1 MGMSAKRPMNGS
13 PLFRLKRLCPLVV
26 LAFAFFP
33 LHLTAQKE
41 PISVVVD
48 TRDST
53 KKLFHSELAIPV
65 HAGPLTLLYPRWGI
79 PTYRMPD
86 AVINDI
92 VWLRMT
98 ANGRRVEWKRDPVD
112 MFAFHLVV
120 PEHAKVL
127 NVAMD
132 VVAPSQRY
140 DLNAATADL
149 FILDWYTLVLYPQ
162 GPIVRDIPVVAT
174 IRLPNGWKYGSA
186 LKTSGIAD
194 GVIKFAPA
202 SLWTLLDSPILAGK
216 YFRSFELQSPSRP
229 PVFLDVAA
237 DSAEVTEVPREWR
250 ERFRRLITEAG
261 ALFGGYPYASYHFQI
276 ALSDEVGNDG
286 LEHRES
292 ADLRMASRSFLDDA
306 LRLSWGYLIPHEY
319 AHAWNGLYRIPAG
332 LVRRDFQEPQTTEL
346 LWVYEGLT
354 RYLNWVLAART
365 GILTTEEARD
375 YVALLAAQV
384 AHRSGREWRSLQ
396 DTAVSAG
403 ILNDAPDQWQSL
415 RRGTDYYDESL
426 FIWLEADSIIRR
438 VTNGK
443 RSMDDF
449 CRAFF
454 VYNGRQGEIAPY
466 TFDEVVATLNAVAP
480 YDWKAFLRARLD
492 MTGPDRNPLDGL
504 AASGWDLVYG
514 DVPNRVQVARDK
526 VRQTVEERFS
536 LGLLLAD
543 DGVAVDV
550 VRDSPAWKA
559 GLGPYMKV
567 LAINGQA
574 WSPQNLRQAIGAGKS
589 SVRLTV
595 QDGSGTWQAQVK
607 VQKSYPKLKRNG
619 NMDTLS
625 EMLNPISATAAM
637 H

>member
-1 MGMSAKRPMNGS
+1 
-13 PLFRLKRLCPLVV
+13 
-26 LAFAFFP
+26 
-33 LHLTAQKE
+33 
-41 PISVVVD
+41 
-48 TRDST
+48 
-53 KKLFHSELAIPV
+53 
-65 HAGPLTLLYPRWGI
+65 
-79 PTYRMPD
+79 
-86 AVINDI
+86 
-92 VWLRMT
+92 
-98 ANGRRVEWKRDPVD
+98 
-112 MFAFHLVV
+112 
-120 PEHAKVL
+120 
-127 NVAMD
+127 
-132 VVAPSQRY
+132 
-140 DLNAATADL
+140 
-149 FILDWYTLVLYPQ
+149 
-162 GPIVRDIPVVAT
+162 
-174 IRLPNGWKYGSA
+174 
-186 LKTSGIAD
+186 
-194 GVIKFAPA
+194 
-202 SLWTLLDSPILAGK
+202 
-216 YFRSFELQSPSRP
+216 
-229 PVFLDVAA
+229 
-237 DSAEVTEVPREWR
+237 
-250 ERFRRLITEAG
+250 
-261 ALFGGYPYASYHFQI
+261 
-276 ALSDEVGNDG
+276 
-286 LEHRES
+286 
-292 ADLRMASRSFLDDA
+292 
-306 LRLSWGYLIPHEY
+306 
-319 AHAWNGLYRIPAG
+319 
-332 LVRRDFQEPQTTEL
+332 
-346 LWVYEGLT
+346 
-354 RYLNWVLAART
+354 
-365 GILTTEEARD
+365 
-375 YVALLAAQV
+375 
-384 AHRSGREWRSLQ
+384 
-396 DTAVSAG
+396 
-403 ILNDAPDQWQSL
+403 
-415 RRGTDYYDESL
+415 
-426 FIWLEADSIIRR
+426 LEADSIIRR